1 MSSRMSM
8 HHGARSASSQEVDGD
23 YARLEDQMNNDHLQ
37 KLQQIFEEADD
48 DGGGGL
54 DPDEF
59 RQAIKRTMGNKTVDD
74 HELEILFMKVDT
86 NCDGTVDWDE
96 YLSYMLL
103 EYQEKDIMSTTF
115 REVPFPMPLRGIPS
129 AHRDTINSISYYQ
142 LLTNRHGVTANDADN
157 PGGRYI
163 TMSKEGVIN
172 FWNSEMTVLQR
183 TVTLEQSRDKTMS
196 LWLTDLVAM
205 ANVNMV
211 AISSSEREIS
221 FYDCSA
227 TKFELQFQITALDK
241 AALTMDY
248 WFDYNNLNSCMLL
261 MGDAGGNVSIIV
273 FSEACGAGLF
283 GDSALTGGCKR
294 IPFAALQQGAVKG
307 VKAVQHHI
315 HNDWVKRVM
324 YCSESDFFLSCSVN
338 TETALF
344 AGDINLKKMHSF
356 FKIRKGVCSVD
367 FCNIKNVIATGGMDW
382 TVRIWNPYVTTKATT
397 VFRGHGSAVLHVMWI
412 DQGQHI
418 VSVDKGKNI
427 KVWDVRE
434 HNCVQSIPA
443 RNVPMGHHPINVTCY
458 SRKTDSIILAN
469 NMVIFVKFCSCVDLS
484 DLASNMAAA
493 SPTPSSRIYELLQ
506 LPESA
511 TFSDVHGSY
520 AAYLQE
526 YTKEREVSK
535 KLNHAQRNTFKYKKS
550 GEELKEVSAAFLSHF
565 ESYMDSTSD
574 RLHNSGC
581 YSVTHNISCITVNV
595 PKGSISSWKAVCES
609 YYGVAGNDM
618 GEHGVKYSTT
628 FSDADTRLGTE
639 LGSLHI
645 TVYETSKLLVQ
656 GTSYLLWFVSHY
668 NILQGMVLSDMAES
682 FSDDQ
687 TPEEETICAVCNKRE
702 VEGDEFVECS
712 NCLSWTH
719 FNCTGLDDATKSS
732 LRNPDE
738 KYHCINCHTPRGATR
753 TAVTDPPISTYST
766 RADKTMTTHKTT
778 TDNSPH
784 ANDDTTITKVVLKSE
799 TKDTQRLSTLYD
811 KVETLQNALVSMESS
826 LANMKIQANGFES
839 GVSEHL
845 GAMEKKMESIQCACA
860 SKNVDSESK
869 KLREENGKLRNRV
882 LHLEEEIA
890 ALKTSAS
897 AMKTEMSDIKLSQDL
912 MKVKVGNVKELLKS
926 SKHATQLEP
935 VPRKNDVTYE
945 TNTEEPVLEYTLPTA
960 NRFDALVQE
969 ENNEASAKKDSQ
981 PEPTRATVPELID
994 TPPKRVVLIGDSNAQ
1009 KIKPNLLCPSSDM
1022 PRPYWSPNLYTAPT
1036 VLDNLSKEEIT
1047 PNTVILHLG
1056 TNDLMSKP
1064 KETVISE
1071 FEVAVSTTQSLF
1083 PDAEVVLSAVPP
1095 RREANSYRPNI
1106 NNDILSVNQHLENM
1120 CKANDTLLYVDHPQL
1135 WSENNFNDH
1144 MFEKDGYHL
1153 NENGTKILAF
1163 NMKRK
1168 ATKALG
1174 LPSSRKHT
1182 RSPRRHGN
1190 AAKANRGH
1198 PTPSSQPR
1206 GRNYDGNGYQSN
1218 RRGDVRSGPADQYR
1232 PRRGTLKPE
1241 CERTGYYTMGSVHTV
1256 LTWCYKQPYELC
1268 PAKFAKRR
1276 ANEVYGRPPVGGVP
1290 PQWHTPPPFPYLN
1303 DPRSAPPPFWR
1314 MLAVFDRVKIEEDK
1328 DALETMSHEQPIC
1341 SILYNDLFDV
1351 IVSVSHDDTVH
1362 VWNIDNG
1369 EKVIQFSIH
1378 HGKEDCPEITAIC
1391 FDPTKRR
1398 LITGTKA
1405 GQVQI
1410 WNFNNGALLKD
1421 FDHVD
1426 TCEVKSII
1434 CFKQHIAV
1442 SGWNRRVVCHLDAKG
1457 DEEDDSKIW
1466 PVRHGEDILCSSYYS
1481 PLSILATSSYNGDI
1495 ILWSADSGHVLCR
1508 LNAFHGAFPTS
1519 PIFFGTPGE
1528 TSRENLTKVYHK
1540 SEATSPGP
1548 TNNVQEETEI
1558 QSKSPT
1564 QEPDR
1569 CETSSEQEECDPD
1582 NGQDQETLSLP
1593 DQIDGRKASIGWG
1606 GMLGDEAVTDQSSP
1620 SLEPEP
1626 EYYAET
1632 HRRVSKYNVA
1642 VDKIVFLSTRENNK
1656 DTAILLA
1663 SGADGWVRAWSIH
1676 HKGGMLG
1683 QFRSTKKDIGILTM
1697 ATDSNNDLLL
1707 TGDTEGYIKVWDIR
1721 RYCIKNPPPPN
1732 DEKDQ
1737 EIQSSFPFFKSDIG
1751 YVYNLKMSGIK
1762 RKSKDMGYH
1771 LPVDFDIDE
1780 RGTNLTA
1787 PPLLNSFRGHTKAV
1801 VEIQYLEDRKLIATA
1816 SSDCTIRL
1824 WTACGRYI
1832 GTFGQKNPW
1841 AKLDKPVRVRRLP
1854 KETPLDIV
1862 RVGSATTLKVLYGGI
1877 RPKWRLARNILMM
1890 VAREKIQW
1898 RKKVERGEV
1907 PPDAEME
1914 EAQAVAQHKANKAS
1928 IAGDS

>member
-172 FWNSEMTVLQR
+172 FWNSEMTALQR

-469 NMVIFVKFCSCVDLS
+469 NM
-484 DLASNMAAA
+484 
-493 SPTPSSRIYELLQ
+493 
-506 LPESA
+506 
-511 TFSDVHGSY
+511 
-520 AAYLQE
+520 
-526 YTKEREVSK
+526 
-535 KLNHAQRNTFKYKKS
+535 
-550 GEELKEVSAAFLSHF
+550 
-565 ESYMDSTSD
+565 
-574 RLHNSGC
+574 
-581 YSVTHNISCITVNV
+581 
-595 PKGSISSWKAVCES
+595 
-609 YYGVAGNDM
+609 
-618 GEHGVKYSTT
+618 
-628 FSDADTRLGTE
+628 
-639 LGSLHI
+639 
-645 TVYETSKLLVQ
+645 
-656 GTSYLLWFVSHY
+656 
-668 NILQGMVLSDMAES
+668 
-682 FSDDQ
+682 
-687 TPEEETICAVCNKRE
+687 
-702 VEGDEFVECS
+702 
-712 NCLSWTH
+712 
-719 FNCTGLDDATKSS
+719 
-732 LRNPDE
+732 
-738 KYHCINCHTPRGATR
+738 
-753 TAVTDPPISTYST
+753 
-766 RADKTMTTHKTT
+766 
-778 TDNSPH
+778 
-784 ANDDTTITKVVLKSE
+784 
-799 TKDTQRLSTLYD
+799 
-811 KVETLQNALVSMESS
+811 
-826 LANMKIQANGFES
+826 
-839 GVSEHL
+839 
-845 GAMEKKMESIQCACA
+845 
-860 SKNVDSESK
+860 
-869 KLREENGKLRNRV
+869 
-882 LHLEEEIA
+882 
-890 ALKTSAS
+890 
-897 AMKTEMSDIKLSQDL
+897 
-912 MKVKVGNVKELLKS
+912 
-926 SKHATQLEP
+926 
-935 VPRKNDVTYE
+935 
-945 TNTEEPVLEYTLPTA
+945 
-960 NRFDALVQE
+960 
-969 ENNEASAKKDSQ
+969 
-981 PEPTRATVPELID
+981 
-994 TPPKRVVLIGDSNAQ
+994 
-1009 KIKPNLLCPSSDM
+1009 
-1022 PRPYWSPNLYTAPT
+1022 
-1036 VLDNLSKEEIT
+1036 
-1047 PNTVILHLG
+1047 
-1056 TNDLMSKP
+1056 
-1064 KETVISE
+1064 
-1071 FEVAVSTTQSLF
+1071 
-1083 PDAEVVLSAVPP
+1083 
-1095 RREANSYRPNI
+1095 
-1106 NNDILSVNQHLENM
+1106 
-1120 CKANDTLLYVDHPQL
+1120 
-1135 WSENNFNDH
+1135 
-1144 MFEKDGYHL
+1144 
-1153 NENGTKILAF
+1153 
-1163 NMKRK
+1163 
-1168 ATKALG
+1168 
-1174 LPSSRKHT
+1174 
-1182 RSPRRHGN
+1182 
-1190 AAKANRGH
+1190 
-1198 PTPSSQPR
+1198 
-1206 GRNYDGNGYQSN
+1206 
-1218 RRGDVRSGPADQYR
+1218 
-1232 PRRGTLKPE
+1232 
-1241 CERTGYYTMGSVHTV
+1241 
-1256 LTWCYKQPYELC
+1256 
-1268 PAKFAKRR
+1268 
-1276 ANEVYGRPPVGGVP
+1276 
-1290 PQWHTPPPFPYLN
+1290 
-1303 DPRSAPPPFWR
+1303 
-1314 MLAVFDRVKIEEDK
+1314 LAVFDRVKIEEDK

-1351 IVSVSHDDTVH
+1351 
-1362 VWNIDNG
+1362 
-1369 EKVIQFSIH
+1369 
-1378 HGKEDCPEITAIC
+1378 
-1391 FDPTKRR
+1391 
-1398 LITGTKA
+1398 
-1405 GQVQI
+1405 
-1410 WNFNNGALLKD
+1410 
-1421 FDHVD
+1421 
-1426 TCEVKSII
+1426 VKSII

-1564 QEPDR
+1564 QEPDW

-1582 NGQDQETLSLP
+1582 NGQEDQETPSLP

-1606 GMLGDEAVTDQSSP
+1606 GMLGDEAGTDQSSP

-1632 HRRVSKYNVA
+1632 HRKVSKYNVA

-1737 EIQSSFPFFKSDIG
+1737 EIQSSFPFLKSDIG

-1914 EAQAVAQHKANKAS
+1914 EAQAVAQHKANKVRFADVEEVLKMDMDKSHLPPLPQKISSEHLLQKRPIQSSAILRGGYKPQTRHRMSPRLPKLRQFQTQVAVYSS
-1928 IAGDS
+1928 IPYSKLQPVTMPPTPDIVHEIHARHQKEQERPNVAIGGKAIDIIRANRVFRAMRPSKKSKTKKSMKSMNTN